1 MPARST
7 ALAGLARRQA
17 ARQLPAAVRPA
28 FATAAAA
35 RPSSSSSLARAAPLR
50 AFSSSPRRAGGNV
63 PARAD
68 YKKLTAADVEAFKS
82 FLSTPASSLF
92 TTIVSP
98 DGSWTPVAEDD
109 LIGYNKDWM
118 DKYVGHSQLLL
129 KPKTTE
135 EVSKIMAYCYKE
147 RIAVVPQGGNTG
159 LVGGG
164 TPVYDEVILSTEAMK
179 EIRHFDDVSG
189 AFLLPLAL
197 ALASLTVSSYRNSHR
212 RWRSYPR
219 VFVQLPPPQGLH
231 DAPRFGREGIMPY
244 RRQHLHQRGR
254 PQAAE
259 VRQSARY
266 RARYRGRSSR

>member
-17 ARQLPAAVRPA
+17 ARQLPAAIRPA
-28 FATAAAA
+28 FTTAAAA
-35 RPSSSSSLARAAPLR
+35 RPSSSSKLARAAPLR
-50 AFSSSPRRAGGNV
+50 AFSSTPRRAGGNV

-68 YKKLTAADVEAFKS
+68 YKKLTATDVEAFKS

-92 TTIVSP
+92 TTIDSP

-129 KPKTTE
+129 KPKSTE

-179 EIRHFDDVSG
+179 EVRHFDDVSG
-189 AFLLPLAL
+189 AFL
-197 ALASLTVSSYRNSHR
+197 SC
-212 RWRSYPR
+212 RSR
-219 VFVQLPPPQGLH
+219 S
-231 DAPRFGREGIMPY
+231 FGRVG
-244 RRQHLHQRGR
+244 LC
-254 PQAAE
+254 
-259 VRQSARY
+259 
-266 RARYRGRSSR
+266 

>member
-1 MPARST
+1 MLNVPRKSRRRRRRSALANSSGRLSPSSITAHIMPARST

-17 ARQLPAAVRPA
+17 ARQLPAAIRPA
-28 FATAAAA
+28 FATSAAA
-35 RPSSSSSLARAAPLR
+35 RPSSSLSLARAAPLR
-50 AFSSSPRRAGGNV
+50 AFSSTPRRAGGNV
-63 PARAD
+63 LARAD

-92 TTIVSP
+92 TTIASP

-129 KPKTTE
+129 KPKSTE
-135 EVSKIMAYCYKE
+135 EVSKIMAYCYQE

-197 ALASLTVSSYRNSHR
+197 FWSRFAPADAIELQESSPLTEELSSSP
-212 RWRSYPR
+212 SPTTSTPR
-219 VFVQLPPPQGLH
+219 
-231 DAPRFGREGIMPY
+231 AT
-244 RRQHLHQRGR
+244 
-254 PQAAE
+254 
-259 VRQSARY
+259 
-266 RARYRGRSSR
+266 